1 MIGLMKVKKDSE
13 IMAKFVAT
21 APESYPCCA
30 QKRCS

>member
-1 MIGLMKVKKDSE
+1 MIGLMKDKKDSE